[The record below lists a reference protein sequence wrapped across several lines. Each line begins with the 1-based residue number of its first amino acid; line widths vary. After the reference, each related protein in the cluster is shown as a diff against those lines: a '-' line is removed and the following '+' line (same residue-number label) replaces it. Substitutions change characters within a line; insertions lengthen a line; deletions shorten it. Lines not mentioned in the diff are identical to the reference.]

1 MALTCPRPPF
11 LQGARP
17 LVVAHR
23 GASAHA
29 PANTLPAFELA
40 VASGADALELD
51 VHWTRDGTLVV
62 IHDDT
67 VDATSNGTGRVADL
81 TYRELSHL
89 DFGYRFTTDGGKTF
103 PYRGRGVRLLT
114 LRDVLTRFPHTP
126 VNLEIKPPHPSSL
139 RQLVCEIW
147 ECAAEQRVL
156 LASFHHEV
164 LTALRQM
171 GARLATSASPREAA
185 AFLARSACRMRPP
198 RRVPYC
204 ALQLPVRHRGLPVIR
219 PTLLA
224 AAAHAGI
231 PVHAWT
237 VNDPREQAALLRL
250 GVKGLVTDDPAL
262 AVRVRAECLTQAS
275 A

>member
-1 MALTCPRPPF
+1 MTCPRPPF
-11 LQGARP
+11 LHGSRP

-67 VDATSNGTGRVADL
+67 VDATSDGTGRVADL
-81 TYRELSHL
+81 TYRELCRL
-89 DFGYRFTTDGGKTF
+89 DFGYRFTPDGGQTF

-126 VNLEIKPPHPSSL
+126 CNIEIKPSQPPSL
-139 RQLVCEIW
+139 RQLVREIW
-147 ECAAEQRVL
+147 ECGAAQRVL
-156 LASFHHEV
+156 LASFHHDV
-164 LTALRQM
+164 LTALRRM
-171 GARLATSASPREAA
+171 GDPLATSASPREAV
-185 AFLARSACRMRPP
+185 AFLARSACRMSPP
-198 RRVPYC
+198 HRLPYC

-219 PTLLA
+219 PPLLA
-224 AAAHAGI
+224 AAARAGV

-237 VNDPREQAALLRL
+237 VNNPRQQAELLRQ
-250 GVKGLVTDDPAL
+250 GVRGLVTDDPAL
-262 AVRVRAECLTQAS
+262 AVRVRAECLEQSS